1 MRQNLVD
8 KIFCYILILF
18 PTAFI
23 VTKSSTCDTLKT
35 TGREMWGRNFVVSRI
50 ICIFAAENVN

>member
-1 MRQNLVD
+1 MNL
-8 KIFCYILILF
+8 IFVEYAQTVELGGRCVF
-18 PTAFI
+18 DI

-35 TGREMWGRNFVVSRI
+35 TGREMWGENFVVSRI